1 MGVSLKISIVYDVL
15 ELYNPDG
22 LLVVPGA
29 VEFGPLPP
37 ELLKGGTPLSTRP
50 DRSSRI
56 GVGSIFAPH

>member
-15 ELYNPDG
+15 ELHDPDG

-29 VEFGPLPP
+29 VEFGPLP